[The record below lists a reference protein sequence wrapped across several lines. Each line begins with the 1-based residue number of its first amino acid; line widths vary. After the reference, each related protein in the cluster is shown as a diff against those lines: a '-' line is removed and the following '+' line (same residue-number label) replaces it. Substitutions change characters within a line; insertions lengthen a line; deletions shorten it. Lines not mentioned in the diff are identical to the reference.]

1 MTVVRS
7 PARFEMTKPAAS
19 RVAHCPDCGGI
30 LQPVALERLTSLEV
44 AASEAADGAGYVR
57 VQCLLCGYEE
67 DRHVDLSGEPA
78 MPA

>member
-1 MTVVRS
+1 
-7 PARFEMTKPAAS
+7 MTKPAAS
-19 RVAHCPDCGGI
+19 RVAHCPDCGCI

-44 AASEAADGAGYVR
+44 AASEAADGAGHVR

>member
-1 MTVVRS
+1 M
-7 PARFEMTKPAAS
+7 PKPAVS

-44 AASEAADGAGYVR
+44 ASSDHPEGGGLVR

-67 DRHVDLSGEPA
+67 DRHLDLSGEPA

>member
-1 MTVVRS
+1 MQRQ
-7 PARFEMTKPAAS
+7 RLG

-44 AASEAADGAGYVR
+44 AASEAADGAGHVR